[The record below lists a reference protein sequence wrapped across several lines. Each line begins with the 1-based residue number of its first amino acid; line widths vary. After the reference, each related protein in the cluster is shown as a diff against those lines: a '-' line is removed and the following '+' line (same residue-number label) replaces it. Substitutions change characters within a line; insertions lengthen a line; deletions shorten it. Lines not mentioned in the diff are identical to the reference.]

1 MTRHPVGG
9 LGMIEQQEMLQE
21 IGGELLG
28 FAPESWERLEYEYS
42 SVARYATDSLTAEYS
57 DGTSE
62 MVSCPVSVLS
72 KLAKL
77 RAGMYQEGKGTW
89 FSVKYTIERP
99 SRYSVDFN
107 YDEYP
112 DFTFSPDPEGF
123 IDDLKSFPRAEE
135 FIPDWLRE
143 QIESARGG
151 AE

>member
-1 MTRHPVGG
+1 MRYPVGG

-21 IGGELLG
+21 IGADLLG
-28 FAPESWERLEYEYS
+28 GAPEGWVRLEYEYF
-42 SVARYATDSLTAEYS
+42 SVDSYSAASLTAEYS

-89 FSVKYTIERP
+89 FSVKYAIEHP

-112 DFTFSPDPEGF
+112 KFTFSPSPEDF
-123 IDDLKSFPRAEE
+123 VDDLETFPRAEE
-135 FIPDWLRE
+135 FIPD
-143 QIESARGG
+143 
-151 AE
+151 